1 MGVPASTRDVHK
13 PDTGVIDLIHTEA
26 GLGEEMSTR
35 VEMVRIKAEGNHQA
49 ELDAA
54 LTRALTVTLWER

>member
-1 MGVPASTRDVHK
+1 MHK
-13 PDTGVIDLIHTEA
+13 PDTGVIDFIHTEA
-26 GLGEEMSTR
+26 GLGEGMSTR
-35 VEMVRIKAEGNHQA
+35 VEMVRMKAEGNHQA